1 MSFRFQKIQTYICLW
16 RVKCSRRLSI
26 LESEANGDKI
36 STLNEMFGLLL
47 LYLDNNFKFELN
59 ILFLKKLVQIVIVVK
74 RVCKILFSATV
85 ELPNSKQLY

>member
-1 MSFRFQKIQTYICLW
+1 
-16 RVKCSRRLSI
+16 